1 MKWRFRQ
8 ICCLALAGVLT
19 LSMGCRHGGQS
30 SAPDTGYTRYTTQ
43 FYDTFDTI
51 VQITGYTETQELFE
65 EYAEYI
71 HDRFIQLDHLYDR
84 FLEYSGVNNILTIN
98 KNAGIAP
105 VEVEMDLLNMLSF
118 AKEWGEKSGGKVN
131 IAMGPPL
138 EIWHQYRE
146 KYSGMTLPED
156 TPDAYPSMEALEKAN
171 EKTDLSKVII
181 DWEAGTVFLE
191 EEGMALDVGAVAKGY
206 AAQLVANEIYD
217 QGFHSFI
224 ISAGGNVV
232 TKDPP
237 QDGIRAFWGI
247 GIQDPFADI
256 NDPNSPSLDV
266 AFVQNQCVVTSG
278 DYQRYYKVGD
288 QIIHH
293 IIDPETLWP
302 ADRYRALTVITEDS
316 GLGDFLSTCL
326 YVMDYEE
333 GRAFAEELGVMVLW
347 VFPDGE
353 VRYTDNMLSILRDRG
368 GATAAIPDGW
378 DYSLYI

>member
-1 MKWRFRQ
+1 MRGRLRRVCRF
-8 ICCLALAGVLT
+8 LLAGALLLCV
-19 LSMGCRHGGQS
+19 GCQRGGQP
-30 SAPDTGYTRYTTQ
+30 SAPDTGYSRYSAH
-43 FYDTFDTI
+43 FFDTFDTVI
-51 VQITGYTETQELFE
+51 QVNGYTETQEEFE

-71 HDRFIQLDHLYDR
+71 HQRFVDLDHLYDR
-84 FLEYSGVNNILTIN
+84 FLEYSGVNNVRTIN
-98 KNAGIAP
+98 NNAGVAP
-105 VEVEMDLLNMLSF
+105 VEVEPDLLEMIAF
-118 AKEWGEKSGGKVN
+118 AKEWGERSGGRVN

-146 KYSGMTLPED
+146 KYSGSVLPEYA
-156 TPDAYPSMEALEKAN
+156 PDALPTLEALGKAN

-181 DWEAGTVFLE
+181 DRDAGTIYLE

-206 AAQLVANEIYD
+206 AAQLVADEVYEK
-217 QGFHSFI
+217 GFHSFI

-237 QDGIRAFWGI
+237 LDGIRAFWGI

-256 NDPNSPSLDV
+256 TDPDSPSLDV
-266 AFVQNQCVVTSG
+266 VFVENQSVITSG
-278 DYQRYYKVGD
+278 DYQRFYMVGD

-302 ADRYRALTVITEDS
+302 AGRYRALTVVTDDS

-333 GRAFAEELGVMVLW
+333 GRAFAEELGVKVLW

-353 VRYTDNMLSILRDRG
+353 VRYTDDLLPILRDRG
-368 GATAAIPDGW
+368 GATAAIQTE
-378 DYSLYI
+378 